1 MAKKHAITHLIYAV
15 LIMTIIMVII
25 KANENFVSSIFTQD
39 EEDIY
44 YIKEVLDLISAYIV
58 LDAVHG
64 VNTGI
69 VRALHKQ
76 FVASIATLCCYYIF
90 GMPLAL
96 LLGFKLDM
104 GVKGFWLGF
113 TFALIL
119 QDIIVSLI
127 ILCADWNVQD
137 PKNNEDDAFENLS

>member
-1 MAKKHAITHLIYAV
+1 M
-15 LIMTIIMVII
+15 
-25 KANENFVSSIFTQD
+25 
-39 EEDIY
+39 
-44 YIKEVLDLISAYIV
+44 

-76 FVASIATLCCYYIF
+76 FLASIATLCCYYIF

-96 LLGFKLDM
+96 LLGFKYEF

-113 TFALIL
+113 TFALVL
-119 QDIIVSLI
+119 QDVIVTII
-127 ILCADWNVQD
+127 ILCANWNIGAELASDRVADEEKQELVENEKIKVSDNDDEFFDSEKAQKLEKVQ
-137 PKNNEDDAFENLS
+137 

>member
-1 MAKKHAITHLIYAV
+1 MSIY
-15 LIMTIIMVII
+15 II
-25 KANENFVSSIFTQD
+25 
-39 EEDIY
+39 
-44 YIKEVLDLISAYIV
+44 

-76 FVASIATLCCYYIF
+76 FIASIATLCCYYIF

-96 LLGFKLDM
+96 LLGFRMGL
-104 GVKGFWLGF
+104 GVKGFWSGF
-113 TFALIL
+113 ICALTL

-127 ILCADWNVQD
+127 IVCADWNIAG
-137 PKNNEDDAFENLS
+137 KEG